1 MGKMFKLISAICW
14 ALLSFCLTMA
24 MLIAIPQWRQVQ
36 SRAHYAQRDSRPVSQ
51 IGGLTRQQYQS
62 LSSINFVS
70 GHSAVFQVNGGRS
83 TLNPKAWTK
92 DQVKYQQLDSLG
104 RTSTSTV
111 AMLDWRNHAN
121 TALRV
126 QQQTDPSG
134 WHDNRNQRL
143 VYNRG
148 HLIAYSLTGG
158 IDPQSGQYNGR
169 QACGDQDNARNL
181 FTETD
186 FTNQVLQTIY
196 EAKVRRTIEAHH
208 RVIYQAT
215 PIFRGDERMARGIN
229 LQAIST
235 DGSLNFNV
243 YLLNVEP
250 GTSFNYADGSSWPDN
265 RVSVLMPLDSD
276 DQADQ
281 GDGQDQTIKVTGSYK
296 WPEASQPRGY
306 VRVEPQKNVLNG
318 Q

>member
-1 MGKMFKLISAICW
+1 MSKLLKIISVICW
-14 ALLSFCLTMA
+14 CLLSFCLTTA
-24 MLIAIPQWRQVQ
+24 LLIAMPQWRQVQ
-36 SRAHYAQRDSRPVSQ
+36 QRGHYAERDSRPARK
-51 IGGLTRQQYQS
+51 IGGLTKQQYQQLAAIDFS
-62 LSSINFVS
+62 N
-70 GHSAVFQVNGGRS
+70 GHSAIYQVNGGRS
-83 TLNPKAWTK
+83 TLNPKSWHR
-92 DQVKYQQLDSLG
+92 DQVIYQQLDSLG
-104 RTSTSTV
+104 RTSSSTV
-111 AMLDWRNHAN
+111 AMLNWHNHAN

-134 WHDNRNQRL
+134 WHDNRDQRL
-143 VYNRG
+143 IYNRG

-158 IDPQSGQYNGR
+158 INPQTGQYNGR
-169 QACGDQDNARNL
+169 QARGDQDNVRNL

-196 EAKVRRTIEAHH
+196 EAKVRRAIESHH

-235 DGSLNFNV
+235 DGTLNFNV

-250 GTSFNYADGSSWPDN
+250 GTTFNYADGSSWPDN
-265 RVSVLMPLDSD
+265 RISVLVPLGSD
-276 DQADQ
+276 DQTDQ
-281 GDGQDQTIKVTGSYK
+281 GDGQDDEIKVTGSYH
-296 WPEASQPRGY
+296 WPSASQPRGY
-306 VRVEPQKNVLNG
+306 VRVAPKSTGTSG

>member
-1 MGKMFKLISAICW
+1 MTKLLKLISGICW
-14 ALLSFCLTMA
+14 CLLSFCLTMA
-24 MLIAIPQWRQVQ
+24 LLIAVPQWRQLQ
-36 SRAHYAQRDSRPVSQ
+36 QRGHFAEHDPRSAKQ
-51 IGGLTRQQYQS
+51 IGGLTKQQYQR
-62 LSSINFVS
+62 LAQINFTS
-70 GHSAVFQVNGGRS
+70 GHSAIYQVHGGKS
-83 TLNPKAWTK
+83 TLNPKSWQR
-92 DQVKYQQLDSLG
+92 DQVLYQKMDSLG
-104 RTSTSTV
+104 RTSSSTV
-111 AMLDWRNHAN
+111 AMLNWHNHAN
-121 TALRV
+121 TALRI

-134 WHDNRNQRL
+134 WHDNRNQRM

-158 IDPQSGQYNGR
+158 IDPQTGQYNGR
-169 QACGDQDNARNL
+169 QARGDQDNPRNL

-196 EAKVRRTIEAHH
+196 EAKVRRAIESHQ

-215 PIFRGDERMARGIN
+215 PIFRGNERMARGIN

-250 GTSFNYADGSSWPDN
+250 GTAFNYSDGSSWPDDH
-265 RVSVLMPLDSD
+265 VSVLVPLDSE
-276 DQADQ
+276 DQ
-281 GDGQDQTIKVTGSYK
+281 GDQGKGQDNTIKVTGEYR
-296 WPEASQPRGY
+296 WPVANHPRAY
-306 VRVEPQKNVLNG
+306 VRVAPDTSAKG